1 VQTKEDLDRELDEW
15 DRRHPGL
22 KVDER
27 FVAWFVRA
35 YSTDDE
41 TKAIESL
48 SGASGEKGIDALL
61 IDDSNDLVTVVQGKH
76 RDSIMRRGEKSADV
90 MEFANLAKELSAE
103 DKEFRESDALD
114 YHEEKIREA
123 VERFEAPLRVRL
135 NRPAR
140 VPRPSPTTITI
151 VGILVAIAIAVVG
164 WIFFYAFVMTGPA
177 SDYVLPAELPN

>member
-1 VQTKEDLDRELDEW
+1 MPEGVQTKEDLDRELDEW

-103 DKEFRESDALD
+103 DKEFRESDALA
-114 YHEEKIREA
+114 ITRR
-123 VERFEAPLRVRL
+123 RFARL
-135 NRPAR
+135 SSGSKHLFGFGSTGLLGCRDRARP
-140 VPRPSPTTITI
+140 PSRSS
-151 VGILVAIAIAVVG
+151 
-164 WIFFYAFVMTGPA
+164 A
-177 SDYVLPAELPN
+177 SWSRSPSLSLAGSSFTPS